1 MSLSN
6 LFQNK
11 TIRLGLMAGLVT
23 ILAGCQIKPLYST
36 ASSTALP
43 AIEISDADDRL
54 EQVVRNQLI
63 FLNGGS
69 GNQVASDYQL
79 ELNVT
84 RSASGVLDSGTDNN
98 FTAGRMIATGMY
110 KLTKISDEAVIR
122 NGKRSS
128 TALYDL
134 PNQEFAK
141 IRALKDAEDR
151 AGRELAE
158 LIYADL
164 AIALR
169 K

>member
-1 MSLSN
+1 
-6 LFQNK
+6 
-11 TIRLGLMAGLVT
+11 MAGL
-23 ILAGCQIKPLYST
+23 ICALAGCQVTPLYST
-36 ASSTALP
+36 ATSTSLP
-43 AIEISDADDRL
+43 AIEISDAGDRL
-54 EQVVRNQLI
+54 EQVVRNQLV
-63 FLNGGS
+63 FLNGGAGS
-69 GNQVASDYQL
+69 QGASDYKL

-98 FTAGRMIATGMY
+98 FSAGRMVANGTY
-110 KLTKISDEAVIR
+110 KLTKFSDGTVILD
-122 NGKRSS
+122 GKRSS

-134 PNQEFAK
+134 PDQEFSK
-141 IRALKDAEDR
+141 IRALRDAEDR

>member
-6 LFQNK
+6 LNLSK
-11 TIRLGLMAGLVT
+11 TVRFGLMAGF
-23 ILAGCQIKPLYST
+23 IAALAGCQVTPLYSSAT
-36 ASSTALP
+36 STSLP

-54 EQVVRNQLI
+54 EQVVRNQLV
-63 FLNGGS
+63 FLNGGANRQ
-69 GNQVASDYQL
+69 GTSDYKL

-84 RSASGVLDSGTDNN
+84 RRASGVLDSGTDNN
-98 FTAGRMIATGMY
+98 FTAGRMVASGTY
-110 KLTKISDEAVIR
+110 KLTKFSDGTVLR
-122 NGKRSS
+122 DGKRTS

-134 PNQEFAK
+134 PDQEFSK
-141 IRALKDAEDR
+141 IRALRDAEDR

>member
-1 MSLSN
+1 MVG
-6 LFQNK
+6 LF
-11 TIRLGLMAGLVT
+11 GA
-23 ILAGCQIKPLYST
+23 LAGCQVTPLYST
-36 ASSTALP
+36 ATSTSLP

-54 EQVVRNQLI
+54 EQVVRNQLV

-69 GNQVASDYQL
+69 ANQGASDYQL

-84 RSASGVLDSGTDNN
+84 RSASGVLDSGTDSN
-98 FTAGRMIATGMY
+98 FTAGQMVATGTY
-110 KLTKISDEAVIR
+110 KLTKFSDGTVIR
-122 NGKRSS
+122 DGNRSS

-141 IRALKDAEDR
+141 IRALRDAEDR
-151 AGRELAE
+151 AGRELAQ

>member
-6 LFQNK
+6 MFLSK
-11 TIRLGLMAGLVT
+11 TVRFGLMTGL
-23 ILAGCQIKPLYST
+23 IGALAGCQVTTLYST
-36 ASSTALP
+36 ATSTSLP

-54 EQVVRNQLI
+54 EQVVRNQLV

-69 GNQVASDYQL
+69 GNQGASDYQL
-79 ELNVT
+79 KLNVS

-98 FTAGRMIATGMY
+98 FSAGRMVATGTY
-110 KLTKISDEAVIR
+110 KLTKFSDGTVIR
-122 NGKRSS
+122 DGKRSS

-134 PNQEFAK
+134 PDQEFAK

>member
-1 MSLSN
+1 MLLSN
-6 LFQNK
+6 VLSREA
-11 TIRLGLMAGLVT
+11 IRISFVAGFVS
-23 ILAGCQIKPLYST
+23 ILAGCQVTPLYNSAT
-36 ASSTALP
+36 SSALP
-43 AIEISDADDRL
+43 PIEISDADDRL
-54 EQVVRNQLI
+54 EQVVRNQLV

-69 GNQVASDYQL
+69 ENQSASDYKL

-98 FTAGRMIATGMY
+98 FSAGRMVANGTY
-110 KLTKISDEAVIR
+110 KLMKFSDGTVIR
-122 NGKRSS
+122 EGKRSS

-134 PNQEFAK
+134 PDQEFSK
-141 IRALKDAEDR
+141 IRALRDAEDR

>member
-6 LFQNK
+6 LLLRK
-11 TIRLGLMAGLVT
+11 TTRLGLTVGLFGALSACQVT
-23 ILAGCQIKPLYST
+23 PLYST
-36 ASSTALP
+36 STSTSLP

-54 EQVVRNQLI
+54 EQVVRNQLV
-63 FLNGGS
+63 FLNS
-69 GNQVASDYQL
+69 GAANQGASDYQL
-79 ELNVT
+79 KLNVS

-98 FTAGRMIATGMY
+98 FTAGKMVVTGTY
-110 KLTKISDEAVIR
+110 KLTKFSDGTVIR
-122 NGKRSS
+122 DGNRSS
-128 TALYDL
+128 AALYDL

-141 IRALKDAEDR
+141 IRALRDAENR